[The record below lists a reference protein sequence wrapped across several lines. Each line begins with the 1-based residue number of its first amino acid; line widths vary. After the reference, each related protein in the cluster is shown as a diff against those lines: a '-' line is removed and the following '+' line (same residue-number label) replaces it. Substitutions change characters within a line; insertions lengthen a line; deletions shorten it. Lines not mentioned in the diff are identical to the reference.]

1 MKTKQSLI
9 SNFRLFRQCLLLG
22 FFLTP
27 VMAVG
32 QAPDFEEV
40 RELASQDLA
49 FAQYYLGFMYANGEG
64 VPEDDA
70 EAVKWYRL
78 AADQGDAEQ
87 SLISNFRL
95 FRQCL
100 LLGFFL
106 TPVTAVGQAP
116 DFDFAGGQYSLGV
129 MYANGEGVPED
140 DAEAVRWYRMAADQ
154 GHAKAQYNL
163 GLMYGTGEGVSEDDA
178 EAVKWYRL
186 AADQGV
192 AFAQNNLGNMYFNG
206 EGVLK
211 NYAEAVKWYRLAAD
225 QGVAAA
231 QYNLGNMY
239 YRGQGV
245 PVNYVTAYAWWN
257 IASASGNESAI
268 NNRALIEEKMTSAQ
282 IAEAQKLSTKIFDR
296 IQQGN

>member
-32 QAPDFEEV
+32 QTFFEHQLG
-40 RELASQDLA
+40 LAEEGNA
-49 FAQYYLGFMYANGEG
+49 EAQYYLGIMYANGEG

-78 AADQGDAEQ
+78 AADQGDA
-87 SLISNFRL
+87 
-95 FRQCL
+95 
-100 LLGFFL
+100 
-106 TPVTAVGQAP
+106 
-116 DFDFAGGQYSLGV
+116 D
-129 MYANGEGVPED
+129 
-140 DAEAVRWYRMAADQ
+140 
-154 GHAKAQYNL
+154 AQYNL
-163 GLMYGTGEGVSEDDA
+163 G
-178 EAVKWYRL
+178 
-186 AADQGV
+186 
-192 AFAQNNLGNMYFNG
+192 NMYNTG

-225 QGVAAA
+225 QGLAVA
-231 QYNLGNMY
+231 QSNLGHMY
-239 YRGQGV
+239 YAGKGV

-257 IASASGNESAI
+257 IASASGNESASG
-268 NNRALIEEKMTSAQ
+268 NRAIVEEQMTSAQ

-296 IQQGN
+296 IQRGN